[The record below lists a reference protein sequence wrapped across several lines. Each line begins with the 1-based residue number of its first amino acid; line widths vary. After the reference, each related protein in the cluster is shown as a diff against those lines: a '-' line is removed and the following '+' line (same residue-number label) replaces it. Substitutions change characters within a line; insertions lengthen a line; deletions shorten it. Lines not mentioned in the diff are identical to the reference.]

1 MRGAHE
7 GAGAVGRDDERFV
20 PDEAIAEAELA
31 TVPGDSRAP
40 APGRWARLAPYL
52 AVSLGGAL
60 GANLRYLVGLWAAAQ
75 WPGVLPWGT
84 LLINLTGS
92 FLLGALL
99 TMLAARRPAPTLLR
113 LFLGTGFLG
122 AYTTFST
129 FSAETVALAAAG
141 HLVFAVGYV
150 IFSVG
155 GGYGAA
161 WAGMMLARWLTRDA
175 RLITR

>member
-1 MRGAHE
+1 
-7 GAGAVGRDDERFV
+7 VGRSDERFV
-20 PDEAIAEAELA
+20 ADEAIAEAELA
-31 TVPGDSRAP
+31 T
-40 APGRWARLAPYL
+40 APGESRPPGPGGWVPLAPSL

-75 WPGVLPWGT
+75 WSGILPWGT

-92 FLLGALL
+92 FLLGGLL
-99 TMLAARRPAPTLLR
+99 TVLAARRPEPTLLR

-129 FSAETVALAAAG
+129 FSAETVMLAAAG
-141 HLVFAVGYV
+141 HLVVAAGYV
-150 IFSVG
+150 IFSVV

-161 WAGMMLARWLTRDA
+161 WAGMMLARWTTRDA
-175 RLITR
+175 RTIAR

>member
-1 MRGAHE
+1 MGGAHE
-7 GAGAVGRDDERFV
+7 GEGAVGRGGERSV

-31 TVPGDSRAP
+31 TVPGGSQSP
-40 APGRWARLAPYL
+40 APGWWARLAPYL

-60 GANLRYLVGLWAAAQ
+60 GANVRYLVGLWAAAQ

-92 FLLGALL
+92 FLLGGLL
-99 TMLAARRPAPTLLR
+99 TTLAARRPEPTLLR

-129 FSAETVALAAAG
+129 FSAETVALATAG
-141 HLVFAVGYV
+141 QLAFAVGYV
-150 IFSVG
+150 ILSVA

-161 WAGMMLARWLTRDA
+161 WAGMMLARRQAHAA
-175 RLITR
+175 RIIAR